1 VFQPIHYA
9 LIAMIISGAYAFMYQ
24 EPLAFILVLLIAQN
38 QIGRFDE
45 PDPELESD
53 DAVSQPMGFTA
64 DVK

>member
-1 VFQPIHYA
+1 
-9 LIAMIISGAYAFMYQ
+9 MIIAGVYAFMYQ

-45 PDPELESD
+45 PDPKPRD
-53 DAVSQPMGFTA
+53 TDAVSQPIGFTA

>member
-1 VFQPIHYA
+1 MFQPIHYA

-38 QIGRFDE
+38 NIGRFDE
-45 PDPELESD
+45 PGLELD
-53 DAVSQPMGFTA
+53 DTDAVSQPIGFTA